1 MRKATFIIPVLNASG
16 RLNETLNSI
25 IAQCGEEAQIICLV
39 DSAVYSFTRE
49 SAARD
54 CASVM
59 FLKSDF
65 KSEGVA
71 RILNRGIS
79 LSEGDVIFFITQPVI
94 LLPGLVD
101 TYIKNLLSHES
112 IGYVYGNFIEE
123 TGPDK
128 EVVREV
134 KTDNFDYS
142 EASQIG
148 PVRAIKREVLDAV
161 GYYDS
166 GLKHSFDYDLRLRIF
181 ERFEITRVEEL
192 LYKVTNNV
200 SEARSNDPVKP
211 LYCYIPS
218 NDNPQ
223 NYSYLQ
229 YNHEEEK
236 EYRESCFG
244 SLKRRGAFL
253 THSSIPVECNHG
265 DTNGP
270 QVSVIIPLYNR
281 AEYIGGAIESVLNG
295 AWKDFEIIIV
305 DNGSSDGSVGAVE
318 KYLNE
323 GNITLLKIKATNTA
337 GALNLG
343 IRHARGKYICQ
354 LDSDD
359 LYTPK
364 TLGTLYSYM
373 ESNPGSALGVSYYD
387 CIGPDDQALA
397 EYGVVRHPEYDRNNL
412 IRTDGLGAARI
423 WHRCVL
429 EELGGFDEENLGSY
443 GEDYDLAL
451 KISEK
456 YDILRIPYVL
466 YHYRMNHKRAEE
478 KTDYLMRHA
487 KKTFARRSVIMRR
500 RLINGASGEDGTP

>member
-1 MRKATFIIPVLNASG
+1 
-16 RLNETLNSI
+16 
-25 IAQCGEEAQIICLV
+25 
-39 DSAVYSFTRE
+39 
-49 SAARD
+49 
-54 CASVM
+54 
-59 FLKSDF
+59 
-65 KSEGVA
+65 
-71 RILNRGIS
+71 
-79 LSEGDVIFFITQPVI
+79 
-94 LLPGLVD
+94 
-101 TYIKNLLSHES
+101 
-112 IGYVYGNFIEE
+112 
-123 TGPDK
+123 
-128 EVVREV
+128 
-134 KTDNFDYS
+134 
-142 EASQIG
+142 
-148 PVRAIKREVLDAV
+148 
-161 GYYDS
+161 
-166 GLKHSFDYDLRLRIF
+166 
-181 ERFEITRVEEL
+181 
-192 LYKVTNNV
+192 
-200 SEARSNDPVKP
+200 
-211 LYCYIPS
+211 
-218 NDNPQ
+218 
-223 NYSYLQ
+223 
-229 YNHEEEK
+229 
-236 EYRESCFG
+236 
-244 SLKRRGAFL
+244 
-253 THSSIPVECNHG
+253 
-265 DTNGP
+265 
-270 QVSVIIPLYNR
+270 VIIPLYNR
-281 AEYIGGAIESVLNG
+281 AEYIGRAIESVLNG

-323 GNITLLKIKATNTA
+323 GNIMLLKIEVNNTA

-359 LYTPK
+359 LYTPE
-364 TLGTLYSYM
+364 TLGALYSYM

-466 YHYRMNHKRAEE
+466 YRYRMNHKRAEE

-487 KKTFARRSVIMRR
+487 KKTFARRSAIMRR